1 MNGLRLILCIL
12 LLSATVWAQGYRL
25 GQNQLIVEAGD
36 WSEWDFP
43 KGSLDFSDEGVRP
56 HFVQRQINAALNAGT
71 FSREDVTGGIRRA
84 GSNFDGAAQ
93 LMDGLEETYWEPDL
107 DAPLRDWWVEVDL
120 GRVVWAEKV
129 VVKFVA
135 EGVGDPFLQFKVLT
149 SNGDEAFQGSQS
161 FDYRVAGRSEGL
173 NKTQRVFEYALRPA
187 KSADRV

>member
-1 MNGLRLILCIL
+1 MNSMRAILYTL

-25 GQNQLIVEAGD
+25 EPNQLIISESDWPGWNFPAG
-36 WSEWDFP
+36 SV
-43 KGSLDFSDEGVRP
+43 DFSDAGVRP
-56 HFVQRQINAALNAGT
+56 HFVQRQINAALNAGA

-84 GSNFDGAAQ
+84 GTNFAGAAQ
-93 LMDGLEETYWEPDL
+93 LMDGREETYWEPAL

-161 FDYRVAGRSEGL
+161 LDYLCRVGPEVDAESVGES
-173 NKTQRVFEYALRPA
+173 TVATVVASVY
-187 KSADRV
+187 